1 MGKLTRKNKQLKR
14 KNKHRKIKKGKWKNV
29 YSGSLGSLFHRSIY
43 SNIYTKV
50 KVIKREKVRY
60 NHTTRLSIPP

>member
-14 KNKHRKIKKGKWKNV
+14 KNKHRKIKKGKWKNI
-29 YSGSLGSLFHRSIY
+29 YSESLGSLFHRSIY

-50 KVIKREKVRY
+50 GVLLDYRWCIKKVDV
-60 NHTTRLSIPP
+60 L

>member
-1 MGKLTRKNKQLKR
+1 MDKLTRKNKQLKR
-14 KNKHRKIKKGKWKNV
+14 KNKHRKIKKGKWKNI

-50 KVIKREKVRY
+50 KVIRREKVRY
-60 NHTTRLSIPP
+60 NHPTRL